1 MKSHLTIPFI
11 YLLTLITLSIFTSEI
26 FSQTKDFIGTRKVVK
41 DGQTAFETFP
51 DKNKNGIESSNDQPL
66 INNNLEGDR
75 YVLGGSV
82 LWFAQDP
89 AAIANVVAINSTGN
103 LALTGWGLN
112 SMRASLYTDANN
124 IPLWDF
130 FTGTYDPYVDIS
142 NDGSKI
148 AVTKGT
154 DFYLLDPANGNI
166 NFQFTLPD
174 SFYASVVSVSRDGS
188 MAVVLANALGSST
201 TYRAYVFDITASP
214 SIIWMFDVQGSEIIN
229 WAGANFSADG
239 NLLAITGRNHLY
251 IFNSSDGD
259 ISLGSFC

>member
-1 MKSHLTIPFI
+1 MKSHLTIPVIF
-11 YLLTLITLSIFTSEI
+11 LLALFTLSIFISEV
-26 FSQTKDFIGTRKVVK
+26 FSQSKDFIGTRKVFK
-41 DGQTAFETFP
+41 DNQTAFETLP
-51 DKNKNGIESSNDQPL
+51 DKNESGIESLNEQPL
-66 INNNLEGDR
+66 QSNNLGGDR

-82 LWFAQDP
+82 LWSAQDP
-89 AAIANVVAINSTGN
+89 AAIANVVAITNAGN

-112 SMRASLYTDANN
+112 TMRASLYTDANN

-174 SFYASVVSVSRDGS
+174 SFYASVVTLSRDGS
-188 MAVVLANALGSST
+188 MAIVLANATGS
-201 TYRAYVFDITASP
+201 
-214 SIIWMFDVQGSEIIN
+214 
-229 WAGANFSADG
+229 
-239 NLLAITGRNHLY
+239 
-251 IFNSSDGD
+251 
-259 ISLGSFC
+259 